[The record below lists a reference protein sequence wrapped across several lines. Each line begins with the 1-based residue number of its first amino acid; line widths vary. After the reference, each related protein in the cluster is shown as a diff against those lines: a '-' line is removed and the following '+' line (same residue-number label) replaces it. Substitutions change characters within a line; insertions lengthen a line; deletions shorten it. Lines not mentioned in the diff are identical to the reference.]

1 MARAPPLARAAANG
15 RLRDPILFTMQRR
28 SRGRFW
34 RHLLEM
40 IAAMM
45 AGMFAGAVIL
55 LAIVGVTWDEALV
68 RYLAQSLLV
77 VAAGMT
83 VPMVAWMRYRGHSW
97 HGCAEMTAAMI
108 VPVIPFLCLVWF
120 GVTKSALC
128 RPYCAVTVL
137 AMLGVMVYRRG
148 EYGMRQQHAKA
159 IAAAGHDDR

>member
-1 MARAPPLARAAANG
+1 MATTPKAAAPG
-15 RLRDPILFTMQRR
+15 HHVAGQRR
-28 SRGRFW
+28 SRGRFG

-45 AGMFAGAVIL
+45 AGMFAGAAIF

-68 RYLAQSLLV
+68 RYPAQSLLV

-83 VPMVAWMRYRGHSW
+83 VPMMAWMRYRGHSW
-97 HGCAEMTAAMI
+97 HNCAEMAAAMV
-108 VPVIPFLCLVWF
+108 VPVIPLLCLVWF
-120 GVTKSALC
+120 GVTKSAPCGL
-128 RPYCAVTVL
+128 YCAVTIV

-148 EYGMRQQHAKA
+148 EYGIQQRHPNA